1 MPLRHLKVLI
11 LSIFFFTS
19 PLWAVS
25 SNPHVILET
34 SEGIIEI
41 ELMRDVAPISVSNFL
56 NYVEEGFYNGTIFH
70 RVISGFMIQ
79 GGGFTSRLKQKAT
92 NKPILNEADNGLSNL
107 RGTLAMARTSDPHS
121 ATGQFFI
128 NHSDNT
134 FLDHKAKSDQGW
146 GYAVF
151 GKVTQGL
158 PVVDLIASTKTG
170 SRGGMGDVPKENII
184 ILSASVKH

>member
-1 MPLRHLKVLI
+1 MALRHLKVLI

-25 SNPHVILET
+25 SNPQVVLET

-41 ELMRDVAPISVSNFL
+41 ELMRDVAPISTSNFL

-79 GGGFTSRLKQKAT
+79 GGGFTSSMKQKAV

-128 NHSDNT
+128 NHSDNK
-134 FLDHKAKSDQGW
+134 FLDHKAKSGQGW

-158 PVVDLIASTKTG
+158 PVVDIIASTKTG
-170 SRGGMGDVPKENII
+170 SRNGMGDVPKENII
-184 ILSASVKH
+184 IISASVKH

>member
-1 MPLRHLKVLI
+1 MALRHLKALI
-11 LSIFFFTS
+11 LSIFFFAS

-25 SNPHVILET
+25 SNPQVVLET

-41 ELMRDVAPISVSNFL
+41 ELMRDVAPISTSNFL

-79 GGGFTSRLKQKAT
+79 GGGFTSSMKQKAT

-128 NHSDNT
+128 NHSDNA
-134 FLDHKAKSDQGW
+134 FLDHKAKSGQGW

-184 ILSASVKH
+184 IISASVKH

>member
-1 MPLRHLKVLI
+1 MALRHLKVLI
-11 LSIFFFTS
+11 LSTFFFTS

-25 SNPHVILET
+25 SNPQVVLET

-41 ELMRDVAPISVSNFL
+41 ELMRDVAPISTSNFL

-79 GGGFTSRLKQKAT
+79 GGGFTSSMKQKAT

-134 FLDHKAKSDQGW
+134 FLDHKAKSGQGW

-158 PVVDLIASTKTG
+158 PVVDVIASTKTG
-170 SRGGMGDVPKENII
+170 SRSGMGDVPKENII
-184 ILSASVKH
+184 IISASVKH

>member
-1 MPLRHLKVLI
+1 MALRHLKALI
-11 LSIFFFTS
+11 LSIFFFAS

-25 SNPHVILET
+25 SNPQVILET

-41 ELMRDVAPISVSNFL
+41 ELMRDVAPISTSNFL

-79 GGGFTSRLKQKAT
+79 GGGFTSSMKQKAT

-128 NHSDNT
+128 NHSDNK
-134 FLDHKAKSDQGW
+134 FLDHKAKSGQGW

-158 PVVDLIASTKTG
+158 PVVDIIASTKTV
-170 SRGGMGDVPKENII
+170 SRSGMGDVPKENII

>member
-1 MPLRHLKVLI
+1 MALRHLKVLI
-11 LSIFFFTS
+11 LSIFFFAS

-25 SNPHVILET
+25 SNPQVVLET

-41 ELMRDVAPISVSNFL
+41 ELMRDVAPISTSNFL

-79 GGGFTSRLKQKAT
+79 GGGFTSGLKQKAT

-134 FLDHKAKSDQGW
+134 FLDHKAKSGQGW

-158 PVVDLIASTKTG
+158 PVVDIIASTKTV
-170 SRGGMGDVPKENII
+170 SRSGMGDVPKENII

>member
-1 MPLRHLKVLI
+1 MALRHLKVLI

-25 SNPHVILET
+25 SNPQVVLET

-41 ELMRDVAPISVSNFL
+41 ELMRDVAPISTSNFL

-79 GGGFTSRLKQKAT
+79 GGGFTSSMKQKAV

-128 NHSDNT
+128 NHSDNK
-134 FLDHKAKSDQGW
+134 FLDHKAKSGQGW

-158 PVVDLIASTKTG
+158 PVVDIIASTKTG
-170 SRGGMGDVPKENII
+170 SRSGMGDVPKENII
-184 ILSASVKH
+184 IISASVKH

>member
-1 MPLRHLKVLI
+1 MALRHLKVLI
-11 LSIFFFTS
+11 LSTFFFTS

-25 SNPHVILET
+25 SNPQVVLET

-41 ELMRDVAPISVSNFL
+41 ELMRDVAPISTSNFL

-79 GGGFTSRLKQKAT
+79 GGGFTSSMKQKAT

-134 FLDHKAKSDQGW
+134 FLDHKAKSGQGW

>member
-25 SNPHVILET
+25 SNPHVVLET

-41 ELMRDVAPISVSNFL
+41 ELMRDVAPISTSNFL

-79 GGGFTSRLKQKAT
+79 GGGFTSSMKQKAT

-134 FLDHKAKSDQGW
+134 FLDHKAKSAQGW

>member
-1 MPLRHLKVLI
+1 MALRHLKALI

-25 SNPHVILET
+25 SNPQVVLET

-41 ELMRDVAPISVSNFL
+41 ELMRDVAPISTSNFL

-79 GGGFTSRLKQKAT
+79 GGGFTSSMKQKAT

-134 FLDHKAKSDQGW
+134 FLDHKAKSGQGW

-158 PVVDLIASTKTG
+158 PVVDVIASTKTG
-170 SRGGMGDVPKENII
+170 SRSGMGDVPKENII
-184 ILSASVKH
+184 IISASVKH

>member
-1 MPLRHLKVLI
+1 MALRHLKFLI
-11 LSIFFFTS
+11 LSIFFFAS

-25 SNPHVILET
+25 SNPQVVLET

-41 ELMRDVAPISVSNFL
+41 ELMRDVAPISTSNFL

-79 GGGFTSRLKQKAT
+79 GGGFTSSMKQKTT

-128 NHSDNT
+128 NHSDNK
-134 FLDHKAKSDQGW
+134 FLDHKAKLGQGW

-158 PVVDLIASTKTG
+158 PVVDIIASTKTG
-170 SRGGMGDVPKENII
+170 SRNGMGDVPKENII
-184 ILSASVKH
+184 IISASVKH

>member
-1 MPLRHLKVLI
+1 MALRHLKVLI
-11 LSIFFFTS
+11 LSIFFFAS

-25 SNPHVILET
+25 SNPQVVLET

-41 ELMRDVAPISVSNFL
+41 ELMRDVAPISTSNFL

-79 GGGFTSRLKQKAT
+79 GGGFTSSMKQKAT

-128 NHSDNT
+128 NHSDNK
-134 FLDHKAKSDQGW
+134 FLDHKAKSGQGW

>member
-1 MPLRHLKVLI
+1 MALRHLKVLI
-11 LSIFFFTS
+11 LSIFFFAS

-25 SNPHVILET
+25 SNPQVVLET

-41 ELMRDVAPISVSNFL
+41 ELMRDVAPISTSNFL

-79 GGGFTSRLKQKAT
+79 GGGFTSSMKQKAT

-128 NHSDNT
+128 NHSDNK
-134 FLDHKAKSDQGW
+134 FLDHKAKSGQGW

-158 PVVDLIASTKTG
+158 PVVDIIASTKTV
-170 SRGGMGDVPKENII
+170 SRSGMGDVPKENII

>member
-1 MPLRHLKVLI
+1 MALRHLKALI
-11 LSIFFFTS
+11 LSIFFFAS

-25 SNPHVILET
+25 SNPQVVLET

-41 ELMRDVAPISVSNFL
+41 ELMRDVAPISTSNFL

-79 GGGFTSRLKQKAT
+79 GGGFTSSMKQKAT

-128 NHSDNT
+128 NHSDNK
-134 FLDHKAKSDQGW
+134 FLDHKAKSGQGW

-158 PVVDLIASTKTG
+158 PVVDIIASTKTG
-170 SRGGMGDVPKENII
+170 SRSGMGDVPKENII
-184 ILSASVKH
+184 IISASVKH

>member
-1 MPLRHLKVLI
+1 MALRHLKILI
-11 LSIFFFTS
+11 LSIFFFAS

-25 SNPHVILET
+25 SNPQVVLET

-41 ELMRDVAPISVSNFL
+41 ELMRDVAPISTSNFL

-79 GGGFTSRLKQKAT
+79 GGGFTSSMKQKAT

>member
-1 MPLRHLKVLI
+1 MSLRKVKALI
-11 LSIFFFTS
+11 LSIFFFSS
-19 PLWAVS
+19 PLWAAS
-25 SNPHVILET
+25 SNPQVILET
-34 SEGIIEI
+34 SEGVIEI
-41 ELMRDVAPISVSNFL
+41 ELLRDAAPISTANFL
-56 NYVEEGFYNGTIFH
+56 DYVEKGFYNGTIFH

-79 GGGFTSRLKQKAT
+79 GGGFTSSMKQKAT

-134 FLDHKAKSDQGW
+134 FLDHKAKSRQGW

-158 PVVDLIASTKTG
+158 PVVDIIASAKTS

-184 ILSASVKH
+184 IISASVKH

>member
-1 MPLRHLKVLI
+1 MALRHLKVLI
-11 LSIFFFTS
+11 LSIFFFAS

-25 SNPHVILET
+25 SNPQVVLET

-41 ELMRDVAPISVSNFL
+41 ELMRDVAPISTSNFL

-128 NHSDNT
+128 NHSDNK
-134 FLDHKAKSDQGW
+134 FLDHKAKSGQGW

-158 PVVDLIASTKTG
+158 PVVDIIASTKTV
-170 SRGGMGDVPKENII
+170 SRSGMGDVPKENII
-184 ILSASVKH
+184 IISASVKH

>member
-11 LSIFFFTS
+11 LSIFFFAS

-25 SNPHVILET
+25 SNPQVVLET

-41 ELMRDVAPISVSNFL
+41 ELMRDVAPISTSNFL

-128 NHSDNT
+128 NHSDNK
-134 FLDHKAKSDQGW
+134 FLDHKAKSGQGW

-158 PVVDLIASTKTG
+158 PVVDIIASTKTV
-170 SRGGMGDVPKENII
+170 SRSGMGDVPKENII
-184 ILSASVKH
+184 IISASVKH

>member
-1 MPLRHLKVLI
+1 V
-11 LSIFFFTS
+11 
-19 PLWAVS
+19 V
-25 SNPHVILET
+25 LET

-41 ELMRDVAPISVSNFL
+41 ELMRDVAPISTSNFL

-79 GGGFTSRLKQKAT
+79 GGGFTSSMKQKAT

-134 FLDHKAKSDQGW
+134 FLDHKAKSGQGW

>member
-1 MPLRHLKVLI
+1 MALRYIHVLI
-11 LSIFFFTS
+11 LSMFFFTS

-25 SNPHVILET
+25 SNPQVILET

-41 ELMRDVAPISVSNFL
+41 ELMRDAAPISTSNFL
-56 NYVEEGFYNGTIFH
+56 NYVEKGFYNGTIFH

-79 GGGFTSRLKQKAT
+79 GGGFTSSMKQKAA
-92 NKPILNEADNGLSNL
+92 NKPIINEADNGLSNL

-128 NHSDNT
+128 NHSDNK
-134 FLDHKAKSDQGW
+134 FLDHKAKSPQGW

-158 PVVDLIASTKTG
+158 PVVDIIASTKTG
-170 SRGGMGDVPKENII
+170 SRSGMGDVPKENIVI
-184 ILSASVKH
+184 ISASVKH